1 MFTINDLKSKAPAV
15 FRTAEQG
22 AKDGASGKYL
32 FIPTVDIIDDLSKL
46 GWDIY
51 DVAQQKSK
59 TSPDTTRHMVR
70 FRNKEF
76 GSVGVNG
83 NIPEIL
89 FTNSHDR
96 TKSMNFHVG
105 IFRLVCS
112 NGLVIKDKTF
122 GELNLKHNTLMG
134 YSFED
139 VRTMIQGVTEN
150 LPQVMEKIKAFETI
164 EMSIEAARELAIKSF
179 AVRYP
184 EYVNKEGVLDK
195 ATLTASVD
203 IDSLLRPIVLRMF
216 QTTCGPFIIVYRRKL
231 LKENTNTSVMTENFV
246 RLDQSKTSCLVWIS
260 TRSCGLLRRSLPYEN
275 LHFTIRAARF
285 L

>member
-203 IDSLLRPIVLRMF
+203 IDSLLRPNRAEDVPNNLWTIYNRVQEKIVKGEYKHIGDDGKLRQARPIKNIML
-216 QTTCGPFIIVYRRKL
+216 GLDINEKL
-231 LKENTNTSVMTENFV
+231 WTVAEEFA
-246 RLDQSKTSCLVWIS
+246 I
-260 TRSCGLLRRSLPYEN
+260 
-275 LHFTIRAARF
+275 
-285 L
+285 